1 MKQSKSFAGVY
12 LLSCV
17 TALAAVVGINVW
29 GDGSNSF
36 PSTLYPAMNSLAWK
50 TRRLDDAIRD
60 GRPPKA
66 IILGSS
72 RVMAFEPKYVQA
84 LTGKTTFNYGVY
96 EATPT
101 EYLAQLRYL
110 LRMGCR
116 PELVILGV
124 DEWAFHNQCTF
135 FERASLSHLGLFR
148 EVPFPEDCDVLMRSL
163 GNIDWGTTR
172 KSLSRLVK
180 KKEPVFRSIDDLDS
194 IPLLLE
200 DGVVVFAKAS
210 REMEAGSFN
219 LAANISAQIRS
230 GNEIP
235 LLQESLGGAESKTAR
250 SLQRV
255 LVACKRRGHRC
266 PCHVLAIASRLRE
279 TGAHPQVR
287 AGPNCPEPDTGEDL
301 RGTRR
306 RIPGLDRLRCL

>member
-17 TALAAVVGINVW
+17 TALAVVVGINVW

-36 PSTLYPAMNSLAWK
+36 PSTLYPAMNRWHGRRGDWT
-50 TRRLDDAIRD
+50 TRYEMAV
-60 GRPPKA
+60 PPKA
-66 IILGSS
+66 THPRLQPGDAIQ
-72 RVMAFEPKYVQA
+72 PKYVQA
-84 LTGKTTFNYGVY
+84 LTSKTTFNYGVY

-116 PELVILGV
+116 PEMVILGV

-219 LAANISAQIRS
+219 LAANISAEIRS

-235 LLQESLGGAESKTAR
+235 LLQESLGGG
-250 SLQRV
+250 RV
-255 LVACKRRGHRC
+255 QDGS
-266 PCHVLAIASRLRE
+266 IASKSLSLA
-279 TGAHPQVR
+279 GAEGIDVR
-287 AGPNCPEPDTGEDL
+287 VMFCHCIPTSRNRCSPPSSRRPELP
-301 RGTRR
+301 
-306 RIPGLDRLRCL
+306 

>member
-1 MKQSKSFAGVY
+1 MSMKQSKSFAGVY

-235 LLQESLGGAESKTAR
+235 LLQESLGGAQVQDGS
-250 SLQRV
+250 
-255 LVACKRRGHRC
+255 
-266 PCHVLAIASRLRE
+266 IASKSSCRLQ
-279 TGAHPQVR
+279 APR
-287 AGPNCPEPDTGEDL
+287 ASMSVSCSCHCIPTSRNRCSPPSSRRPELP
-301 RGTRR
+301 
-306 RIPGLDRLRCL
+306 